1 MYFTQL
7 VIFLTPCYETI
18 LFLTA
23 NAGLHKKS
31 LDEIKKVKDDLK
43 RERDGLQKENEEL
56 KKEVLTYSI
65 Y

>member
-1 MYFTQL
+1 M
-7 VIFLTPCYETI
+7 LTPCYETIPII

-56 KKEVLTYSI
+56 KKEVNI
-65 Y
+65 